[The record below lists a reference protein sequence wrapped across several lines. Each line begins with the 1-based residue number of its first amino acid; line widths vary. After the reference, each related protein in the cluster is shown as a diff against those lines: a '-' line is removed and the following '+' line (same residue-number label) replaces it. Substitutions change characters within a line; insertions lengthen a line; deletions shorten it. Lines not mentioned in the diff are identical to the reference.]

1 MLVTMIQVVSKEIQ
15 IVSNGSMVR
24 PAFRVFAAATLVAGA
39 LLVTFS
45 GGMPVLNAQDAS
57 PRADAKPL
65 DARSRTIVQSVELQV
80 KRAGAAYSKGDYET
94 SGEALRKA
102 IGQIDVAGNAA
113 SPALHDALLPT
124 MRRIIN
130 ARAMLELEGVTLPP
144 FRIPARPEATA
155 DPMAETPGADGA
167 SDPATDGVSF
177 VSDVAPILVDK
188 CGGCHIRGNKGGFTL
203 QTFAKLMEGPS
214 EGVVVFPG
222 DVIGSRLIETIETGD
237 MPRGGGKVS
246 KEQLDT
252 LKQWV
257 IQGAKFDGPD
267 PTAMLTSLKG
277 DGTSAPPAAPQPN
290 QPTMVGKPT
299 GNETVSFS
307 KDVDPLL
314 VENCTG
320 CHLDAMQTRGGLR
333 MDTLAQ
339 MLRGGDSGSVM
350 QPGDGE
356 ASLLV
361 QKLRGSAGARMPA
374 GGRPPLS
381 DSDIELISTW
391 ISEGAKVDEALVQ
404 TPMKVVT
411 AQAWLDAAA
420 SPEVSERR
428 AEIAEADF
436 RLAGADMSRLQQQ
449 VSDHFAV
456 WGDVSPA
463 TLKAV
468 AESAEAA
475 LTQARKF
482 LPRADGTP
490 EDFFHGKASIYV
502 LAKRYDYSEFAKM
515 VEGRSVPSDWQSHW
529 KYDGIR
535 AYVAVVASE
544 RATEEEIAQRVM
556 APVASL
562 AVVSRGEAVPRW
574 FAEGLGT
581 AISGGETKRDRN
593 ENMRR
598 QAELVTAVG
607 SLKSGKDF
615 LNGKL
620 PPERADR
627 MAVAIAE
634 SLLSRQNRRGLDA
647 VLRNLQAGQPFPQA
661 FQTGMNATP
670 IAFVDA
676 WLQWVQ

>member
-1 MLVTMIQVVSKEIQ
+1 MIQLVSKEIQ
-15 IVSNGSMVR
+15 IVSNGNVGRS
-24 PAFRVFAAATLVAGA
+24 ALRVFAAATLIAGT
-39 LLVTFS
+39 LLATFS
-45 GGMPVLNAQDAS
+45 GRGSTADAQETNS
-57 PRADAKPL
+57 RAGAKPL

-80 KRAGAAYSKGDYET
+80 KRAGAAYSKGDYDT

-144 FRIPARPEATA
+144 FRIPAPPTATA
-155 DPMAETPGADGA
+155 DPMAETPGSDA
-167 SDPATDGVSF
+167 SSELATDGVSF
-177 VSDVAPILVDK
+177 VSDVAPILVGK

-222 DVIGSRLIETIETGD
+222 DVIASRLIETIETGD

-246 KEQLDT
+246 QEQLDT

-277 DGTSAPPAAPQPN
+277 EGSAAASLVPPEPA

-299 GNETVSFS
+299 GNESVSFS
-307 KDVDPLL
+307 KDVAPLL

-361 QKLRGSAGARMPA
+361 QKLRGSAGDRMPA

-381 DSDIELISTW
+381 DSDIQLISTW

-411 AQAWLDAAA
+411 AQAWLSAAA
-420 SPEVSERR
+420 SPEVSARR
-428 AEIAEADF
+428 AEIAESDF
-436 RLAGADMSRLQQQ
+436 RLAGADMSRLQKQ
-449 VSDHFAV
+449 VTDHFAV

-463 TLKAV
+463 TLEAV

-475 LTQARKF
+475 LVQAQKF
-482 LPRADGTP
+482 LPPADGTS

-515 VEGRSVPSDWQSHW
+515 VEGRSVPAQWQSHW

-544 RATEEEIAQRVM
+544 RATEEEIAQRM
-556 APVASL
+556 LATIASL

-574 FAEGLGT
+574 FAQGLGT

-593 ENMRR
+593 ENLRR

-647 VLRNLQAGQPFPQA
+647 VLRNLQSGQPFSQA
-661 FQTGMNATP
+661 FQTGMNTTP
-670 IAFVDA
+670 IAYVDA